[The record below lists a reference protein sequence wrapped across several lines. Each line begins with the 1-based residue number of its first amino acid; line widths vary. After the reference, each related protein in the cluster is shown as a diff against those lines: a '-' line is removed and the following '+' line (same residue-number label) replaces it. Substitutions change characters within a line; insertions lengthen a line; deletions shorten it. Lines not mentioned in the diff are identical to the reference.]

1 MQKKEQGTDEKILR
15 EIYIL
20 APFSDKLLM
29 LSKQMGISVDE
40 IVSEILKKK
49 LERSKED
56 ADR

>member
-15 EIYIL
+15 EIYIPT
-20 APFSDKLLM
+20 PFSDKLLM

>member
-15 EIYIL
+15 EIYIP
-20 APFSDKLLM
+20 APFSDTLLM

>member
-15 EIYIL
+15 EIYIP

-49 LERSKED
+49 LKRSKED

>member
-1 MQKKEQGTDEKILR
+1 
-15 EIYIL
+15 
-20 APFSDKLLM
+20 M

>member
-1 MQKKEQGTDEKILR
+1 MKGNI
-15 EIYIL
+15 
-20 APFSDKLLM
+20 DKLLM

>member
-1 MQKKEQGTDEKILR
+1 MQNNQPNIDEKTLR
-15 EIYIL
+15 EIYIP
-20 APFSDKLLM
+20 APFSDTLLM
-29 LSKQMGISVDE
+29 LSKQMGVSVDE

>member
-15 EIYIL
+15 EIYIP
-20 APFSDKLLM
+20 APFSDTLLM
-29 LSKQMGISVDE
+29 LSKKMGVSVDE

>member
-15 EIYIL
+15 EIYIP
-20 APFSDKLLM
+20 APFSDTLLM
-29 LSKQMGISVDE
+29 LSKQMGVSVDE